1 VFFDFACKYLGHFY
15 LLLTNQL
22 VAQPFIIGSMT
33 LYKAK
38 NMIKKTLLSL
48 TLLLSFSSLFAQ
60 KIESPVEYNNY
71 IVEQQG
77 KLMHKV
83 VEYIVQ
89 TVHNDNFEEV
99 ENRRLQVLG
108 QIEVAITKLESLEK
122 FNKEDNM
129 RDEALAVFK
138 LYKKSYSE
146 DFSEINLLKQDREGS
161 FEDMERYFQAQ
172 DKAEKAIYEA
182 SDRLHEAQRAFAETH
197 KMTIEEA
204 EKDETMSIIAN
215 VNKYGRDVFL
225 EYFKVSKLN
234 GACLDALNEQNA
246 DKLEENRLLLLK
258 GTEEAYS
265 NLKNIVAYKND
276 EDYKNKAMAYVAYN
290 KLFATK
296 DLATLVTVLGNNE
309 RTNEDVETYNKIIA
323 QYNQDATDLLEQ
335 FNSANMKLMRTH
347 IPKTTTQVGE
357 KE

>member
-1 VFFDFACKYLGHFY
+1 
-15 LLLTNQL
+15 
-22 VAQPFIIGSMT
+22 M
-33 LYKAK
+33 
-38 NMIKKTLLSL
+38 KKTLFSL
-48 TLLLSFSSLFAQ
+48 TLLLAFFSSFAQ
-60 KIESPVEYNNY
+60 KIESPAEYNNY

-77 KLMHKV
+77 KLMQKV
-83 VEYIVQ
+83 VDYIVQ

-108 QIEVAITKLESLEK
+108 QIEVAINKLESLEK
-122 FNKEDNM
+122 FSENDNM
-129 RDEALAVFK
+129 KEEALAVFK

-146 DFSEINLLKQDREGS
+146 DFSEINLLKKEREGS

-197 KMTIEEA
+197 KMIIEEA
-204 EKDETMSIIAN
+204 EKDETMTIIAN

-234 GACLDALNEQNA
+234 GACLDALNEQDA
-246 DKLEENRLLLLK
+246 TILEESRLALLK

-265 NLKNIVAYKND
+265 NLKNIVAYKGD

-296 DLATLVTVLGNNE
+296 DLATLVNILGNNE
-309 RTNEDVETYNKIIA
+309 RTDADVDNFNKIIA

-335 FNSANMKLMRTH
+335 FNNANIRLMRTH
-347 IPKTTTQVGE
+347 IPKTTVQVG
-357 KE
+357 KKG